1 MTVEEVIEKLR
12 RAEDGQGTSPRPR
25 DSWLLKGICKFNGLA
40 RALTGAYHHTV
51 ERFHD
56 SCTFVAQQLSL

>member
-25 DSWLLKGICKFNGLA
+25 DSWLLKAICKFNA

-56 SCTFVAQQLSL
+56 SSTFVAQQLSL